1 MIFEGRSL
9 DDISDKEIADLV
21 GSRVTEQQHLEFKAT
36 FEHKD
41 PTARMELLV
50 QCIADPVAAS
60 DSANQLVPTADVHSI
75 LAPGQQQEYVPLH
88 RTVTQDRAQ
97 AGSVTAGC

>member
-1 MIFEGRSL
+1 MYEYEGVNGDYSAYAEYNTDALARGAPPLASRPVASL
-9 DDISDKEIADLV
+9 
-21 GSRVTEQQHLEFKAT
+21 
-36 FEHKD
+36 
-41 PTARMELLV
+41 

-97 AGSVTAGC
+97 AGSVTADC